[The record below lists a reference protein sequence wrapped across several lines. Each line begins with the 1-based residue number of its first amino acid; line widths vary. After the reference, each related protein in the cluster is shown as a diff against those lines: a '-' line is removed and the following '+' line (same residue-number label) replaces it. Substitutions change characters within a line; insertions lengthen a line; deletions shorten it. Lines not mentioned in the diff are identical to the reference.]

1 MNEPPVSEPL
11 ENALPK
17 NAHPEPEPPENFP
30 PISAALPADWD
41 KQVRALKA
49 RSFKSW
55 VLVTLF
61 QGLAK
66 LPLRVRMGMGWLLGH
81 ATPLLVRRRAKIV
94 ARNLEL
100 CFPEL
105 SETERKRLFTL
116 HFRALAQTMVDRG
129 ILWFGSP
136 QDVEALV
143 QTKGLEHLLYFRNRR
158 LPVMML
164 APHFVGLDAAASR
177 LTLIGPEGGTLYTPQ
192 ADPDV
197 DALVR
202 LGRARFH
209 KVHLISRREGI
220 RGLVRVIKNNLPIYY
235 LPDMDFGHKGAVFVP
250 FFGVS
255 TATQTSTAQLARQF
269 DLPVVPILSGWN
281 PKTGRYCVEVL
292 PPLSNFPGKDTTL
305 EQDTAHLNELLE
317 SWIRKDPSQYYW
329 VHRRFKTRPDGQPD
343 PYSKN
348 N

>member
-1 MNEPPVSEPL
+1 MSEQPMNQSSG
-11 ENALPK
+11 
-17 NAHPEPEPPENFP
+17 NAHPEPEPAENFP
-30 PISAALPADWD
+30 SISEALPADWD
-41 KQVRALKA
+41 EQVRALKA

-66 LPLRVRMGMGWLLGH
+66 VPLRVRMGLGWLLGH
-81 ATPLLVRRRAKIV
+81 ATPILVRRRARIV

-100 CFPEL
+100 CFPDL
-105 SETERKRLFTL
+105 SEAERKRLFTL

-136 QDVEALV
+136 QDVESLV
-143 QTKGLEHLLYFRNRR
+143 ETKGLDHLLYFRNRR

-192 ADPDV
+192 RDPDV

-250 FFGVS
+250 FFGMP

-269 DLPVVPILSGWN
+269 NLPVVPILSGWN